1 MAILSA
7 TFEAI
12 DKMSDKF
19 DKMASSG
26 ERAFEQWE
34 RAGEVGNEAFEQTA
48 KAATQTATAMETA
61 SQSTDHWTEKIGYYD
76 KGAMEAI
83 YSTEE
88 LVEMGYKTAD
98 ALEDAAGGAEEF
110 GDELNDAGDQ
120 ADEFGE
126 KSVNSV
132 EMLQDALVAA
142 GITKLLSAIGD
153 AFIDCMEDAIEFE
166 SAITGVYK
174 TVDGTPE
181 QLAEITDE
189 VKELALRIPSTTTE
203 IAGVAEAAGQ
213 LGIATDD
220 IMSFTEVMINLG
232 EATNLSSDEAATSLA
247 KFANIT
253 KMEAENYENLGST
266 VVALGNNFATT
277 EADIVAMSMR
287 MASAGELAGMSE
299 PQILALAA
307 SLSSVGIEADAGGSS
322 MSTLLSKM
330 QLAAETGSA
339 ELEQFASVSGM
350 TSEEFQRQWS
360 EDAVTALYAFIAG
373 LNDTERNGASATAV
387 LDEMG
392 ITEIRLSNAVK
403 SLANNHEG
411 LADAIALADNAW
423 VENNALAT
431 EANTRYATL
440 ESRLAMTKNAANNLS
455 IAVGDDLSN
464 AVSSLLPVGTT
475 IINGITTI
483 VEKCPAVTAVIV
495 GATGALATLVV
506 GVTAYT
512 LYTKYATAV
521 TTAFTAAMNANPFI
535 LVATAVVGLV
545 AGIAVLASNMDSAEE
560 EFVKLTASSEKQAN
574 KIAELEKEYQR
585 LCDAGKENTEEAIAL
600 KFQIDSLTESFEG
613 SKQTLEEYIS
623 ACEEANTAWNE
634 TLDSN
639 REAFEAVE
647 TNEGCYLALTHRLEE
662 LASQSEITVA
672 SQEEMKAIIDE
683 LNEAIPGL
691 SLNYDNVVSS
701 AGDFGKAVE
710 NMIKA
715 QATMQRYETAQQGMI
730 DAYNKRYE
738 AEQQMSDLR
747 AQEAAEL
754 ANNTKLQEQYNA
766 AYSAYTNWNQQG
778 GRGTNPYEKNKNDL
792 KKALDES
799 DKALESY
806 KTQINET
813 QDTINTAQADY
824 DKYLGTI
831 SEIAGVTE
839 DAFNELS
846 SAEGVIDAMATSVSS
861 LGTAYNDAYV
871 EAQKSFEGQF
881 GLFDKAKADADA
893 TVANM
898 QSALNSQLS
907 FWETYAANLDTLKT
921 VSAEDLGVTQA
932 QYDKLIAFASEG
944 SEEAA
949 GLAQSMA
956 NAIKSGNEESII
968 KVVNTLD
975 KIEEAKAKAASAA
988 AEWQI
993 DFSGKMDDIVK
1004 KAETAINDMNLSPE
1018 ADAAAKATMNA
1029 YAEAIR
1035 TQGAT
1040 AIANAQSIASQ
1051 VKTALQSASTTINI
1065 GVTGN
1070 GTTGKGYATGT
1081 DFATPGW
1088 HLVGENGPEIV
1099 EFAGGETVYPADET
1113 ARMLASMRPTP
1124 LNTNVPE
1131 SLTGQKT
1138 EDVAT
1143 KDKRIV
1149 VAIEGGG
1156 EISVKGD
1163 VSKETV
1169 VELLVSNLKPV
1180 LLNMIQEEVFEEGD
1194 GSYEY

>member
-1 MAILSA
+1 MSVLSV
-7 TFEAI
+7 TFDLI

-19 DKMASSG
+19 DKMANSG

-34 RAGEVGNEAFEQTA
+34 RAGEIGDEAFENTA
-48 KAATQTATAMETA
+48 KAAERTAQAMDSA
-61 SQSTDHWTEKIGYYD
+61 SQSTDHWTEKIGNYD

-98 ALEDAAGGAEEF
+98 ALEEAAGGAEEF

-120 ADEFGE
+120 ADEFGK
-126 KSVNSV
+126 KSVNSI
-132 EMLQDALVAA
+132 EMLEDVLVAA
-142 GITKLLSAIGD
+142 GITKLLSAIGE
-153 AFIDCMEDAIEFE
+153 AFISCAEDSIEFE

-181 QLAEITDE
+181 QLAAISDE
-189 VKELALRIPSTTTE
+189 VKELSLRIPSTTTE

-213 LGIATDD
+213 LGIVTDD

-299 PQILALAA
+299 PQIMALAA

-411 LADAIALADNAW
+411 LADAIALADDAW
-423 VENNALAT
+423 AENNALAN

-440 ESRLAMTKNAANNLS
+440 ESRLDMAKNAANNLS

-464 AVSSLLPVGTT
+464 AVSSLLPAGTT
-475 IINGITTI
+475 IINGITTV
-483 VEKCPAVTAVIV
+483 VEKCPAVTAVVV
-495 GATGALATLVV
+495 GLVGGLGALTL

-512 LYTKYATAV
+512 AVTKYATLV
-521 TTAFTAAMNANPFI
+521 TQAFDTALSATGVGTIIKVVSVVAALAG
-535 LVATAVVGLV
+535 GL
-545 AGIAVLASNMDSAEE
+545 IVLAANTEKAVNEYDTLTSAC
-560 EFVKLTASSEKQAN
+560 QAQHDELQALKAEYESICDVYGETSYQAQELSW
-574 KIAELEKEYQR
+574 KIEELEARY
-585 LCDAGKENTEEAIAL
+585 
-600 KFQIDSLTESFEG
+600 ES
-613 SKQTLEEYIS
+613 SKQTMEEYRSSFDETMQSYYDMVDQHEES
-623 ACEEANTAWNE
+623 ANKVDMEAESITELA
-634 TLDSN
+634 N
-639 REAFEAVE
+639 RLG
-647 TNEGCYLALTHRLEE
+647 N
-662 LASQSEITVA
+662 LASQTELSAAE
-672 SQEEMKAIIDE
+672 QEEMRAIITA
-683 LNEAIPGL
+683 LNEEVPGL
-691 SLNYDNVVSS
+691 SLSYDDLANSVPGATEAVLALAEAEAKRRQYDEKNDQLIEKMSKR
-701 AGDFGKAVE
+701 AELEQNLTNATNNQAAAYQDYLDAAKAYNDYVE
-710 NMIKA
+710 NHRSSLNTTTGAKKLGGLMA
-715 QATMQRYETAQQGMI
+715 
-730 DAYNKRYE
+730 DVN
-738 AEQQMSDLR
+738 
-747 AQEAAEL
+747 EAAERYNQFTADVEE
-754 ANNTKLQEQYNA
+754 ANKAIEDNEAAIESTAEEMAVLSGRVIEGADNFATIGDVINSTAAQVEALVTAYNEAYNA
-766 AYSAYTNWNQQG
+766 AVA
-778 GRGTNPYEKNKNDL
+778 
-792 KKALDES
+792 
-799 DKALESY
+799 
-806 KTQINET
+806 
-813 QDTINTAQADY
+813 
-824 DKYLGTI
+824 
-831 SEIAGVTE
+831 
-839 DAFNELS
+839 
-846 SAEGVIDAMATSVSS
+846 
-861 LGTAYNDAYV
+861 
-871 EAQKSFEGQF
+871 SFEGQF
-881 GLFDKAKADADA
+881 GLFDQAEADAEA
-893 TVANM
+893 TVGNM
-898 QSALNSQLS
+898 QKALDSQLAY
-907 FWETYAANLDTLKT
+907 WETYAGNIEVLKGQSADALGMTEENYQTLMAL
-921 VSAEDLGVTQA
+921 VQ
-932 QYDKLIAFASEG
+932 EG
-944 SEEAA
+944 TPQAA
-949 GLAQSMA
+949 GMAQSLVD
-956 NAIKSGNEESII
+956 AINSGNTEAIAKISDTMT
-968 KVVNTLD
+968 KVET
-975 KIEEAKAKAASAA
+975 ARQTAA
-988 AEWQI
+988 ADVAAWKT
-993 DFSGKMDDIVK
+993 DFDNKMNEIVQK
-1004 KAETAINDMNLSPE
+1004 METSMTELDMSTE
-1018 ADAAAKATMNA
+1018 ATTAAANTMKA
-1029 YAEAIR
+1029 YAQSVL
-1035 TQGAT
+1035 TNGAT
-1040 AIANAQSIASQ
+1040 AVTNAKSIAAQIKS
-1051 VKTALQSASTTINI
+1051 ALEGASATVNV
-1065 GVTGN
+1065 GVTGGGKT
-1070 GTTGKGYATGT
+1070 GTGYATGT

-1088 HLVGENGPEIV
+1088 HLVGEEGPEIV

-1138 EDVAT
+1138 EDVTT

-1163 VSKETV
+1163 VDKNTV

-1180 LLNMIQEEVFEEGD
+1180 LLNMLQEEILEEGD